1 MWHQL
6 AWATL
11 DLWVTSYVRTGMGC
25 PGLDELLPDLVCEWL
40 ERSGSLPLT
49 IFFDGFKSMMDKT
62 GDEDAVAVENEL
74 LVEILCL
81 HSRRW

>member
-11 DLWVTSYVRTGMGC
+11 DIWDTSYVRTGMGC
-25 PGLDELLPDLVCEWL
+25 PELDELLPDLVCEWL

-49 IFFDGFKSMMDKT
+49 IFFDGFNSMMDKS
-62 GDEDAVAVENEL
+62 GNDDAVAVENEL